1 MTTAGGNRNVEQ
13 RSGTVSPA
21 AGAENLRVINAVA
34 QRLLAE
40 FDDTLDLRV
49 ITGIVRS
56 CLRDLEGVSS
66 AALPELLERSAR
78 ERVRAALEPRS
89 GEQS

>member
-1 MTTAGGNRNVEQ
+1 MTTPGAHRDGEQ
-13 RSGTVSPA
+13 RSAAVTPSAAAENRRMISTVS
-21 AGAENLRVINAVA
+21 

-40 FDDTLDLRV
+40 FDATLDLGVVTR
-49 ITGIVRS
+49 IVAS
-56 CLRDLEGVSS
+56 CLRDLDAVPP

-89 GEQS
+89 GEGC